1 MTQTEFN
8 SIFEADYYSR
18 GLAVAESR
26 ILTDTIYA
34 RFRNEEFEGPS
45 REIHFLI
52 SYELPFPSVPVKKLR
67 DLKSKSLSKSLKESH

>member
-1 MTQTEFN
+1 MYD
-8 SIFEADYYSR
+8 SIFEDDYYAH

-34 RFRNEEFEGPS
+34 RFRDEEFEWPAM
-45 REIHFLI
+45 EIHNLI

-67 DLKSKSLSKSLKESH
+67 ALKRKESH